1 MVIGSWEASF
11 HGTGE
16 MPGPCDMSIRDT
28 CVIVSRFSAFVS
40 ADKPFPRSDLPCLQY
55 FRQVCQLSYGFP
67 YCPLYQTSMTP
78 QRTRTLRKK
87 YETNTKT
94 SPSHTEGASSSHP
107 TLSPGGTAHHYLL
120 ERGHGIRTPGKAWL
134 ELQEGLEST
143 SSATTCPGIL
153 VC

>member
-1 MVIGSWEASF
+1 MSWWYHQCKLVKCL
-11 HGTGE
+11 HG
-16 MPGPCDMSIRDT
+16 DMSIRDT
-28 CVIVSRFSAFVS
+28 ARVILSRFAAFVS
-40 ADKPFPRSDLPCLQY
+40 ADKPLPRSDLPCLHYLQ
-55 FRQVCQLSYGFP
+55 QVYQLSDGFLC
-67 YCPLYQTSMTP
+67 CPVHQTSITP
-78 QRTRTLRKK
+78 QRTRTLRKR

-94 SPSHTEGASSSHP
+94 SPRHTEGAGSSHP

>member
-1 MVIGSWEASF
+1 
-11 HGTGE
+11 

-28 CVIVSRFSAFVS
+28 ASVILSRFAAFS
-40 ADKPFPRSDLPCLQY
+40 RSDLPCLQY
-55 FRQVCQLSYGFP
+55 LRQVYQLSDGFP
-67 YCPLYQTSMTP
+67 YCPVYQTSMTP
-78 QRTRTLRKK
+78 PRTRTFRNTCK
-87 YETNTKT
+87 TNTKT

>member
-1 MVIGSWEASF
+1 MVIGSWETSF
-11 HGTGE
+11 HGDTINAKLVKCLH
-16 MPGPCDMSIRDT
+16 CDMSIRDT
-28 CVIVSRFSAFVS
+28 ASVILSRFSAFVS
-40 ADKPFPRSDLPCLQY
+40 ADLPCLQY
-55 FRQVCQLSYGFP
+55 LPPTRLSAIWRFP
-67 YCPLYQTSMTP
+67 LLPCLPNFYHPSKDKDF
-78 QRTRTLRKK
+78 KK
-87 YETNTKT
+87 KIHKKT

-107 TLSPGGTAHHYLL
+107 TLSAGGTAHHYLL